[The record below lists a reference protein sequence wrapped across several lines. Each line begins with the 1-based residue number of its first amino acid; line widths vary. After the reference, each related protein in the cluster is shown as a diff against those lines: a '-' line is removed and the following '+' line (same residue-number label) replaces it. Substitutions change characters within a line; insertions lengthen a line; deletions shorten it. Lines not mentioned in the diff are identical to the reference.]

1 VALGL
6 IAVAIG
12 LAIESVR
19 EIMLPHHTP
28 KAFTLVVLALV
39 VLVKETLFRVVF
51 SVGSELRSTAAKTD
65 AWHHRSD
72 ALTSAAAFV
81 GISIAL
87 IGGKGYEMADDW
99 AALFACVIIGFNGYR
114 LIRPALAEIMDAA
127 LSNDVE
133 EEVRKVAGAVDGV
146 MGLDICTVRKMGLD
160 YFVDLH
166 VEVDGGMTVRQGHDV
181 AHRVKDSVRD
191 SNPNVRD
198 VLIHIEP
205 VGESPKKNGK
215 PLI

>member
-1 VALGL
+1 M
-6 IAVAIG
+6 AIG

-19 EIMLPHHTP
+19 EIRVPHHSP
-28 KAFTLVVLALV
+28 KPFTLVVLALV

-51 SVGSELRSTAAKTD
+51 SVGKELRSTAAKTD

-72 ALTSAAAFV
+72 ALTSAAAFL
-81 GISIAL
+81 GITVAL

-99 AALFACVIIGFNGYR
+99 AALFACIIIAYNGYR
-114 LIRPALAEIMDAA
+114 LIRPALAEVMDAA
-127 LSNDVE
+127 PPNDIE
-133 EEVRKVAGAVDGV
+133 EEVRRVAETVSGV

-166 VEVDGGMTVRQGHDV
+166 VEVDGDMSVRQGHDV
-181 AHRVKDSVRD
+181 AHRVKDSIRD
-191 SNPNVRD
+191 SNPRVRD

-215 PLI
+215 TVDLT